1 MSTTAKIMKYEL
13 SDVLRSRWLIAYAVF
28 FFLVT
33 DALIRFSGSGAKTIL
48 SLMNVVLLL
57 IPLVTVAFGTIYLY
71 NAREFTVLLLAQPVR
86 RRQLFAGL
94 YLGLAV
100 PLSLAFVLGVGL
112 PFVYHG
118 LDDSVQNGTLVM
130 LASVGVA
137 LTFVFTA
144 LAALITVKADDRVRG
159 LGAAIGLWLLFAVLY
174 DGIVLVL
181 LMLFADWPLERA
193 ALGMMMS
200 NPIDLAR
207 VLMLLRFDVSALMG
221 YTGAVFERFFGSAGG
236 IVLAGAA
243 LTLWAALP
251 SLLGSRMF
259 ERKDF

>member
-13 SDVLRSRWLIAYAVF
+13 SDVLRSRWLIAYAGF

-57 IPLVTVAFGTIYLY
+57 IPLVTVVFGAIYLY

-94 YLGLAV
+94 YFGLAV
-100 PLSLAFVLGVGL
+100 PLSLAFVLGVSL

-130 LASVGVA
+130 LALVGVA

-144 LAALITVKADDRVRG
+144 LAALITVRADDRVKG
-159 LGAAIGLWLLFAVLY
+159 LGAAIGIWLLFAVLY

-221 YTGAVFERFFGSAGG
+221 YTGAVFERFFGSVGG
-236 IVLAGAA
+236 IVLAGGA